1 VQADRG
7 ARAYLLTKSGFY
19 GNTLAPFGSAPGNNR
34 ASALG
39 LHTGPE
45 AVHLR
50 SAAAVRLECTFRH
63 EKSLV
68 LLSLADAL
76 LKFSERKV

>member
-1 VQADRG
+1 M
-7 ARAYLLTKSGFY
+7 
-19 GNTLAPFGSAPGNNR
+19 
-34 ASALG
+34 
-39 LHTGPE
+39 
-45 AVHLR
+45 HLR